1 MTTTTKPGSYG
12 LGLREVVHAILAD
25 SFEGGH
31 YLSYSDGGFRH
42 FNGTH
47 WAELSEDELG
57 RIVWS
62 HAAVAEATGRQRT
75 PSLIRDVITGLRH
88 ATAVPG
94 DHGRREAAAP
104 IINVANGELWF
115 EVDGAVCL
123 RPHDPGSGHRDCL
136 NVAYDPQ
143 ATCPQ
148 FDAAITRIFSASG
161 DGNRLTAFWHEF
173 SGYILQPQRHEPLIV
188 VGWGKGR
195 DGKSAL
201 AELLMHQL
209 SHGRSASMPVEDLQG
224 SRFVMGDLAGKHLFV
239 DDDMASGARL
249 PDGMLKKMSEGTT
262 VTAERKFRDP
272 VTFAM
277 TAVPLLLG
285 NNVPILRDRSAGFRR
300 RLVVLPFDRQ
310 FGKDEV
316 DYGLFPRIRATE
328 MPGVLNRAV
337 NGLQRLIQRGWQFD
351 LPDAVAVATEA
362 WWAEATGTQVP
373 NENDRE
379 KQPAQRSRARAKPLA
394 VKPDRVQV
402 SGHEA
407 HANADAQGT
416 SPGLHLNL
424 EVPLQCESATVNF
437 MANGQ
442 PAELRFSCVPNGTA
456 LLVAARNASRR

>member
-1 MTTTTKPGSYG
+1 MTTDIIPGSHSSD
-12 LGLREVVHAILAD
+12 LRKVVHAILED
-25 SFEGGH
+25 SFHHGAH
-31 YLSYSDGGFRH
+31 LSYSDGAFHR
-42 FNGTH
+42 FTGTH

-62 HAAVAEATGRQRT
+62 HGAVAEATGRQRT

-88 ATAVPG
+88 ATAAPCG
-94 DHGRREAAAP
+94 HRCAEAAAP

-115 EVDGAVCL
+115 EADGAVCL
-123 RPHDPGSGHRDCL
+123 RPHDPGSGHRHCL
-136 NVAYDPQ
+136 DVAYDPQ

-148 FDAAITRIFSASG
+148 FDAAIANIFSAS
-161 DGNRLTAFWHEF
+161 DDADLLIAFWDEF
-173 SGYILQPQRHEPLIV
+173 SGYILQPQRREPLIV
-188 VGWGKGR
+188 VGRGKGR

-201 AELLMHQL
+201 AETLVHLLGA
-209 SHGRSASMPVEDLQG
+209 GRSASMPVEDLQG

-239 DDDMASGARL
+239 DDDMASSARL

-328 MPGVLNRAV
+328 MPGVLYRAV
-337 NGLQRLIQRGWQFD
+337 TGLQRLIQRGWRFD
-351 LPDAVAVATEA
+351 LPDAVAVATDA
-362 WWAEATGTQVP
+362 WWAEATGTQAP
-373 NENDRE
+373 DEEDRE
-379 KQPAQRSRARAKPLA
+379 KRPVQRSRARAEPLA

-407 HANADAQGT
+407 YADADPQAAGA
-416 SPGLHLNL
+416 GLHLNL
-424 EVPLQCESATVNF
+424 EVPLHCESATVNF

-442 PAELRFSCVPNGTA
+442 QAELRFSCVPNGTA
-456 LLVAARNASRR
+456 LLVAARNASRC

>member
-1 MTTTTKPGSYG
+1 MNTDTAPGSHIFD
-12 LGLREVVHAILAD
+12 LRELVTAILAE
-25 SFEGGH
+25 SFEKGAH
-31 YLSYSDGGFRH
+31 LSYSDGGFRH
-42 FNGTH
+42 FTGTH

-62 HAAVAEATGRQRT
+62 HEAVAEATGRQRT
-75 PSLIRDVITGLRH
+75 PSLIRDVITGLRL
-88 ATAVPG
+88 ATVAPCG
-94 DHGRREAAAP
+94 HWRGEAAAP
-104 IINVANGELWF
+104 IINVANGVLWF
-115 EVDGAVCL
+115 EADGAVCL
-123 RPHDPGSGHRDCL
+123 RPHDLGSGHRDCL
-136 NVAYDPQ
+136 GVTYDPQ
-143 ATCPQ
+143 ATCPE
-148 FDAAITRIFSASG
+148 FDAAIATIFSPSG
-161 DGNRLTAFWHEF
+161 DGNMLTAFWHEF

-201 AELLMHQL
+201 AELLMHL
-209 SHGRSASMPVEDLQG
+209 LGFGRGASMPVEDLQG
-224 SRFVMGDLAGKHLFV
+224 SRFVMGDLAGKNLFV
-239 DDDMASGARL
+239 DDDMTAGVRL

-262 VTAERKFRDP
+262 VTAERKFRHP

-277 TAVPLLLG
+277 TAVPLLLS

-337 NGLQRLIQRGWQFD
+337 TGLQRLIQRGWRFD
-351 LPDAVAVATEA
+351 LPDAVAVATDA

-402 SGHEA
+402 SAFEA
-407 HANADAQGT
+407 HADADPQAAGA
-416 SPGLHLNL
+416 GLHLNL
-424 EVPLQCESATVNF
+424 EVPLHCESATVNF

-442 PAELRFSCVPNGTA
+442 PAELRFSCVPNGTE